1 MNKRFLKNTLVSTMR
16 GETDRGD
23 AQRSAPPRN
32 KPLAFQWHGA
42 KRRGSPERAEGGDK
56 AGNDVASKSKKHK
69 DGDASTDRPKGA
81 DKDRLR
87 DNGTNGE
94 NSGKDLDLK
103 WDGGSLA
110 ADVKEPKH
118 GDKIAGSA
126 THSKEKSP
134 VGAKS
139 NASKSQS
146 HSESLKGQD
155 RLTRER
161 H

>member
-1 MNKRFLKNTLVSTMR
+1 MR
-16 GETDRGD
+16 GETVRVD
-23 AQRSAPPRN
+23 AQRSAPRN
-32 KPLAFQWHGA
+32 KPLAFQWHGGA

-69 DGDASTDRPKGA
+69 DGDASKGA

-87 DNGTNGE
+87 DNDTNGE

-103 WDGGSLA
+103 RESGSLA

-118 GDKIAGSA
+118 GDKIASGA

-134 VGAKS
+134 VRAKS